1 MPEFDDILNRQPPQ
15 SLEAEQAVLG
25 AMLIDSRCVSE
36 VVGILKPEDFFLRQN
51 QELYETIFQ
60 MFNFAQ
66 AIDPVTVLEKLRQNG
81 YYDEQTTPSY
91 LRQLM
96 EITPTAANVKYYA
109 DIVRDK
115 SILRS
120 LNQAANDINDDVF
133 RGEGETADI
142 LTNAERKVFSIRRG
156 NADEALERIGTVLSK
171 LFAHLNELAQSDSE
185 FPGYSTGLRA
195 LDQKINGLN
204 NSDLIIIA
212 ARPGMG
218 KTTLA
223 LNLLST
229 VAKKTGKTVAFFSLE
244 MSREQLA
251 TRLLA
256 NESYVDANKLITG
269 KLQDEDWEKIS
280 FAAAAL
286 AKTDIRGDEFPLPPS
301 G

>member
-142 LTNAERKVFSIRRG
+142 L
-156 NADEALERIGTVLSK
+156 
-171 LFAHLNELAQSDSE
+171 
-185 FPGYSTGLRA
+185 
-195 LDQKINGLN
+195 
-204 NSDLIIIA
+204 
-212 ARPGMG
+212 
-218 KTTLA
+218 
-223 LNLLST
+223 
-229 VAKKTGKTVAFFSLE
+229 
-244 MSREQLA
+244 
-251 TRLLA
+251 
-256 NESYVDANKLITG
+256 
-269 KLQDEDWEKIS
+269 
-280 FAAAAL
+280 
-286 AKTDIRGDEFPLPPS
+286 
-301 G
+301 